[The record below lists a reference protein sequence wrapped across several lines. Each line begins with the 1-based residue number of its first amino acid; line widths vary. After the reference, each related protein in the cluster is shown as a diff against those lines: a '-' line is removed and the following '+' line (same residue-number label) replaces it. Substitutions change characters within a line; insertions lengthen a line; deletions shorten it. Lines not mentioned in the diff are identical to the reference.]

1 MAFALVLTR
10 AQCGLEALPVAVE
23 THVTGGLPGFSI
35 VGLPATAV
43 RESRDRVRAALS
55 ICGFDFPDGKVIV
68 NLAPADLP
76 KEGGRFDL
84 PIALG
89 VLAASGQLPPAQLQG
104 REFLGELS
112 LSGEVRGVT
121 AALCASVAAARAGH
135 ALIVPTQNG
144 AEAALA
150 GIGEVRVAEHLLGV
164 AGYLQGRGRLPRA
177 VTPARPAPGAAPS
190 PDLAEVRGQMRGR
203 RLLEV
208 AAAGGHNLLLIGP
221 PGTGKTMLARRLPG
235 LLPPLSADAAL
246 AVASIASAAGRSFR
260 AEDWGQ
266 RPFRA
271 PHHSASSVALTG
283 GGANP
288 RPGEVTLA
296 HHGVLFLDELPEFGR
311 TALESLRQPLEDGE
325 LTISRAAM
333 QRTFPARFLFVAA
346 MNPCPCGYL
355 GDPRDN
361 CRCSAEAVLRYR
373 GRISGPL
380 LDRIDLVVEMPRPAP
395 AELLGP
401 PGEPSIAVRER
412 VLAVRHAGRERQG
425 VMNARLAG
433 KALDSHAPLG
443 HDARALLVRAAEQHG
458 LSARAQTRVRRVA
471 RTIADMDRCA
481 DIEVRHLAEALASRG
496 VSGRR

>member
-10 AQCGLEALPVAVE
+10 AQCGLEAPPVAVE

-55 ICGFDFPDGKVIV
+55 ICGFKFPDGKVIV

-76 KEGGRFDL
+76 KDGGRFDL

-89 VLAASGQLPPAQLQG
+89 VLAASGQLPTAQLQR
-104 REFLGELS
+104 REFIGELS

-121 AALCASVAAARAGH
+121 ASLCASVAAARAGH
-135 ALIVPTQNG
+135 ALIVPAQNG

-150 GIGEVRVAEHLLGV
+150 GVGEIHLAEHLVGV
-164 AGYLQGRGRLPRA
+164 AGYLQGQGELPLA
-177 VTPARPAPGAAPS
+177 VTPARPEPGAATG
-190 PDLAEVRGQMRGR
+190 PDLAEVRGQLRGR

-246 AVASIASAAGRSFR
+246 AVASIASAAGRPFHG
-260 AEDWGQ
+260 EEWGR

-296 HHGVLFLDELPEFGR
+296 HRGVLFLDELPEFGR
-311 TALESLRQPLEDGE
+311 TALEALRQPLEDGE
-325 LTISRAAM
+325 LTISRAAV
-333 QRTFPARFLFVAA
+333 QRTFPARFLLVAA

-355 GDPRDN
+355 GDPRNN

-395 AELLGP
+395 ADLMGP
-401 PGEPSIAVRER
+401 PGEPSAVVRER
-412 VLAVRHAGRERQG
+412 VLAVRRAGRERQG
-425 VMNARLAG
+425 TANARLAG
-433 KALDSHAPLG
+433 KTLDAHAFLG
-443 HDARALLVRAAEQHG
+443 AAARALLVRSAERLG

-471 RTIADMDRCA
+471 RTIADMDGCA
-481 DIEVRHLAEALASRG
+481 GIEVRHLAEALASRG
-496 VSGRR
+496 WPGR